1 MEKVKLHELIE
12 KPLSGVWGD
21 EDIDGN
27 GIPVFRTTNF
37 TNNGSLSY
45 SDVVTRKIVSNNLKE
60 KYLRVGDILIEKSG
74 GSDKQPVGRVVY
86 FEGEENKYLFNNFT
100 SILRVKNLETCFPK
114 YLFYGLF
121 SNYQQG
127 GTRPYENKTTGLHN
141 LKLEQYIN
149 SFEIP
154 LPSLE
159 EQKAI
164 AEKLDKVSGLIEK
177 RKTQLE
183 KLDLLIKSRFI
194 EMFGDPITNSRNL
207 PTERMELRFN
217 LKAGITTSADTIH
230 DFEKGVYEIPCYG
243 GNGIRG
249 YVKEKSYTGH
259 YPIIGRQGALCG
271 NVQYAIGDFHAT
283 EHAVLVSLLKDD
295 NAIWVYHLLKLM
307 DLYRYHTGAAQPGLA
322 VKTLNTVEV
331 IVTDKS
337 KQEQFATF
345 VEQVDKSKFEIQKSL
360 EKLETLK
367 KSLMQQYFG

>member
-1 MEKVKLHELIE
+1 MKKVKL
-12 KPLSGVWGD
+12 G
-21 EDIDGN
+21 
-27 GIPVFRTTNF
+27 
-37 TNNGSLSY
+37 
-45 SDVVTRKIVSNNLKE
+45 DVVNLNMGQSPESTSYNDEGKGLPFFQGNADFGKINPITRVWCTQAIKIAHKNDMLLSVRAPIGAINIANYECCIGRGLCAITPTSKIDKNYLYYFLISQNTNLNSQ
-60 KYLRVGDILIEKSG
+60 GT
-74 GSDKQPVGRVVY
+74 GSTFKAI
-86 FEGEENKYLFNNFT
+86 NKNVL
-100 SILRVKNLETCFPK
+100 LE
-114 YLFYGLF
+114 L
-121 SNYQQG
+121 
-127 GTRPYENKTTGLHN
+127 
-141 LKLEQYIN
+141 
-149 SFEIP
+149 EIP

-164 AEKLDKVSGLIEK
+164 AGKLDKVSGLIEK

-183 KLDLLIKSRFI
+183 KLNLLIKSRFI

-283 EHAVLVSLLKDD
+283 EHAVLVSLLRDD

-360 EKLETLK
+360 EKLEILK

>member
-1 MEKVKLHELIE
+1 MRRSFWVVFMKKVKLGDVCEKGSSNIAQKDLEKSNGKYPIYGASGLIKNVDFYKQDKE
-12 KPLSGVWGD
+12 YIAVVKDGAGVG
-21 EDIDGN
+21 
-27 GIPVFRTTNF
+27 RTI
-37 TNNGSLSY
+37 LLPAY
-45 SDVVTRKIVSNNLKE
+45 SSIIGTMQYILPNDSIHI
-60 KYLRVGDILIEKSG
+60 KYLYYVLTWMNLSKYCTGATIPHI
-74 GSDKQPVGRVVY
+74 Y
-86 FEGEENKYLFNNFT
+86 FKDYKDEE
-100 SILRVKNLETCFPK
+100 
-114 YLFYGLF
+114 FY
-121 SNYQQG
+121 
-127 GTRPYENKTTGLHN
+127 
-141 LKLEQYIN
+141 
-149 SFEIP
+149 

-164 AEKLDKVSGLIEK
+164 AGKLDKVSGLIEK

-183 KLDLLIKSRFI
+183 ELDLLIKSRFI

-283 EHAVLVSLLKDD
+283 EHAVLVSPLKDD

-337 KQEQFATF
+337 KQEQFASF

-360 EKLETLK
+360 EKLEILK